1 MIFHEQSWYQHEK
14 YFHGRIMAL
23 MTYSISQWIYSRQ
36 VLERTEEG
44 KLGYHRAGKYQG
56 QQHHPTLEQV

>member
-1 MIFHEQSWYQHEK
+1 MNNHVTNI
-14 YFHGRIMAL
+14 IMAL